1 LWKNAL
7 SCKTFLTEVYTSPI
21 FFSPAQ
27 PYRSLYGPGPAQPTA
42 TDPSLVRPVFSL
54 P

>member
-1 LWKNAL
+1 VEK
-7 SCKTFLTEVYTSPI
+7 CPI
-21 FFSPAQ
+21 LQNIPNRGLHKPNFFSPAQ